1 MGVPTQPTSVRE
13 TERERENELARRR
26 ATGEGGLLSIPD
38 TPSKL
43 MMLCV
48 DQARVHIM
56 SRSMKAAKREVKSAL
71 NLSNQNVTA
80 LFLKGN
86 FEYVRYV
93 L

>member
-13 TERERENELARRR
+13 TERERERARAPARQRRR
-26 ATGEGGLLSIPD
+26 WSFGIPD